1 MHRLRRTCVGLF
13 VVLALLAVPL
23 LGQRASRA
31 EDEEA
36 ERSSIL
42 SLIGARPGELIADVG
57 CGKGTWTFPLA
68 RAVGAHG
75 GIFAVDIDL
84 EKIEVVRARMKAEG
98 VENVHVVHSLPDDP
112 MLPKDTLDAVFLND
126 VIDYVGRSALAGFLA
141 GIRIALKPA
150 GRLVIRD
157 PNGNPDRIIAECY
170 RAGFT
175 LVEAKVPL
183 GNVTTRTFSNH
194 WYALK
199 LRRAEEMQP
208 AILPRLGKPPRY
220 RTRLHLAEELF
231 RLDLITREEL
241 RTIWERIENQQ
252 GAFDPRVDEHL
263 DLIRAAEA
271 LDVIG
276 TEEADAMR
284 ADIESRRNK

>member
-1 MHRLRRTCVGLF
+1 MRAARARGAVLLF
-13 VVLALLAVPL
+13 LLALGAAAFLPPP
-23 LGQRASRA
+23 ASRA
-31 EDEEA
+31 EDEDS
-36 ERSSIL
+36 ERRSIL
-42 SLIGARPGELIADVG
+42 SLIAASSGEIIADVG

-68 RAVGAHG
+68 RAVGEHG
-75 GIFAVDIDL
+75 RIYAVDIDL
-84 EKIEVVRARMKAEG
+84 EKVEVVRARMEQED
-98 VENVHVVHSLPDDP
+98 VSNIEVVHSLPDDP
-112 MLPKDTLDAVFLND
+112 MLPSDALDAVFLND

-141 GIRIALKPA
+141 GIRFALKPA

-183 GNVTTRTFSNH
+183 ANATTRTFSNS

-231 RLDLITREEL
+231 RLGLIGREEL
-241 RTIWERIENQQ
+241 RATWERIENTE
-252 GAFDPRVDEHL
+252 GEFDPRIHEPL

-271 LDVIG
+271 IHVVDPEKAQALRERV
-276 TEEADAMR
+276 
-284 ADIESRRNK
+284 RNP